1 MPYTCTPKAL
11 IAWEIQP
18 FWTKLEQTAG
28 ERIVDLLIRDATPDD
43 AQALVGILNSIIQAG
58 TYTVFDTPFSVEA
71 EREYIVHFPPRGI
84 FHVALRRGDRKLVG
98 FQSMEPF
105 ASYTH
110 AFDHV
115 GVLGTYVALPYRQQ
129 GIGRRLFQATF
140 DAAICKGYEKIFTY
154 VRADNPAALASYL
167 GQGFEVVG
175 TARRQA
181 KINGKYVDEV
191 IVEKF
196 L

>member
-1 MPYTCTPKAL
+1 ML
-11 IAWEIQP
+11 GFLSE
-18 FWTKLEQTAG
+18 LDTAVG

-43 AQALVGILNSIIQAG
+43 AGAIAGVLNPIIEAG
-58 TYTVFDTPFSVEA
+58 VYTVFDTPFSVEA
-71 EREYIVHFPPRGI
+71 ERAYILNLPPRGI
-84 FHVALRRGDRKLVG
+84 FHVALRHGDRKLVG

-105 ASYTH
+105 AGYTH

-115 GVLGTYVALPYRQQ
+115 GVLGTYVALPYRRR

-140 DAAICKGYEKIFTY
+140 DAARRKGYEKIFTY
-154 VRADNPAALASYL
+154 VRADNGAALASYL
-167 GQGFEVVG
+167 EQGFDVVG

-181 KINGKYVDEV
+181 KIYGSYVDEV
-191 IVEKF
+191 IIEKF